1 MVILVKLLGI
11 IIVIFGVVYLFNP
24 NIIKP
29 YMAFWRRGKRLR
41 MGAGLSLLIGV
52 IFLLAASQCRLSWF
66 VALFGILGLI
76 KGVVLFVIKPEKAIL
91 MINWWAERP
100 VGFLRGH
107 ALFALV
113 VGALLIYCA

>member
-11 IIVIFGVVYLFNP
+11 VIAVFGVVYLLNP

-29 YMAFWRRGKRLR
+29 YITFWKRGKRLY
-41 MGAGLSLLIGV
+41 MGGTLSLLIG
-52 IFLLAASQCRLSWF
+52 IILLLAAPQCRISWF
-66 VALFGILGLI
+66 ISAFGILALV
-76 KGVVLFVIKPEKAIL
+76 KGVVLLLIKQEKAMS

-107 ALFALV
+107 ALFAFA

>member
-1 MVILVKLLGI
+1 MVILVKFLGI
-11 IIVIFGVVYLFNP
+11 IIVVFGVIYLLNP
-24 NIIKP
+24 KMMKP
-29 YMAFWRRGKRLR
+29 YMAFWKKGKRLY
-41 MGAGLSLLIGV
+41 MGAALSLLIGIV
-52 IFLLAASQCRLSWF
+52 LLLAASQCAVSWF

-76 KGVVLFVIKPEKAIL
+76 KGIVLFVLRQEKAIS

-100 VGFLRGH
+100 IAFLRAH

>member
-1 MVILVKLLGI
+1 MVMLVKFLGT
-11 IIVIFGVVYLFNP
+11 IIVVFGVVYLLNP

-29 YMAFWRRGKRLR
+29 YIAFWKRGKRLY
-41 MGAGLSLLIGV
+41 MGGALSLLIG
-52 IFLLAASQCRLSWF
+52 IILLLAAPQCRINWF
-66 VALFGILGLI
+66 IAAFGILALI
-76 KGVVLFVIKPEKAIL
+76 KGVALLVIKQEKAVS

-107 ALFALV
+107 ALFALA